1 MSYGDMSGRTCLVTG
16 ATSGHG
22 RALAH
27 GLASRG
33 AEVVLLGRNPDKC
46 REVQKEIADA
56 SDGKRPEI
64 LLCDLASDGHELCF
78 AVNYL
83 AMFKLTLLLL
93 PRLREGAPARIVNIS
108 SDSYKVGRIDFDD
121 LQLEKR
127 YSLASAYANSK
138 LAIVHFTLELAR
150 RLEGSGVTA
159 NAVDP
164 GPVASNIG
172 ADNPGVLYSL
182 ARPMIKTLFPS
193 AARAARTA
201 MQVAC
206 DPDLAEQSGAYFR
219 SRKKRARLRPAEQP
233 EVGEELWRRTADLLG
248 IDLAAPAQRAPREP

>member
-1 MSYGDMSGRTCLVTG
+1 MSFGDMNGRTCLVTG
-16 ATSGHG
+16 AT
-22 RALAH
+22 
-27 GLASRG
+27 
-33 AEVVLLGRNPDKC
+33 PDKC

-64 LLCDLASDGHELCF
+64 LLCDLASQDDVHRAADEYLASGRPLHVLVNNAGLVALGRKQSVDGHELCL
-78 AVNYL
+78 AVNY
-83 AMFKLTLLLL
+83 
-93 PRLREGAPARIVNIS
+93 
-108 SDSYKVGRIDFDD
+108 YKIGRIDFDD

-127 YSLASAYANSK
+127 YSVASAYANSK

-150 RLEGSGVTA
+150 RLEDSGVTV

-172 ADNPGVLYSL
+172 ADNPGILYSL
-182 ARPMIKTLFPS
+182 ARPMIKHLFPS

-206 DPDLAEQSGAYFR
+206 DPDLAEQTGAYFR
-219 SRKKRARLRPAEQP
+219 SRKRRARLGPAEQP
-233 EVGEELWRRTADLLG
+233 EVGEELWRRTAGLLG
-248 IDLAAPAQRAPREP
+248 IDLAAPAPRAPREP